1 MEIVNEH
8 AATTQVQEIVEF
20 DYLLLEKLLALSTN
34 FNRYSIG
41 AKDLETSLSMFRLS
55 QTDWYENRH
64 RILYCTLP
72 NGVWLNDHHQSIV
85 EVLVRIDENSEDP
98 KAYVALRLHETNEID
113 VYEIPKDHML
123 TLEQDILGTPL
134 GLVNDSIA
142 KRLSVEVYI
151 PPASKA
157 KYRKD
162 SWWSSKYLKLNR
174 RRKNCVEHRES
185 KKSISSSSSYM
196 HYRKH
201 IDDLILHV
209 ANELIDNLNNKN
221 VHNMP
226 KAIEN
231 VKLNIAELCSGDG
244 SFALKLLTELGDE
257 SISSYTLFERNQ
269 KLYEESVA
277 KLKHLSRGSKRGVKL
292 KHINVDVCSQS
303 GESIISNEL
312 TGLSPNLWIASG
324 SVLCGQV
331 GDFPMA
337 ETVLKKMASTLD
349 HNNGYIIVT
358 GFTQSFLNPVM
369 IDNAGLEVLHGSLP
383 SVEAGG
389 LESGFKRFHM
399 FVLARKGKQ
408 VGKPCVLR
416 NCMLP

>member
-1 MEIVNEH
+1 MEILDGHN
-8 AATTQVQEIVEF
+8 ATVQGRDVVEF
-20 DYLLLEKLLALSTN
+20 DGLLLEKILGLSTKC
-34 FNRYSIG
+34 NRYQADS
-41 AKDLETSLSMFRLS
+41 KDLESSLSVFRLC
-55 QTDWYENRH
+55 QAEWYENRH

-72 NGVWLNDHHQSIV
+72 NGVWLNHHHQSII
-85 EVLVRIDENSEDP
+85 ELLVRIDENSDDP
-98 KAYVALRLHETNEID
+98 KAYVALRFHEPNEIE

-123 TLEQDILGTPL
+123 TLEQDILGVPL
-134 GLVNDSIA
+134 ALLNDSIA
-142 KRLSVEVYI
+142 KCLSVEVYI

-174 RRKNCVEHRES
+174 RRKTPLKNS
-185 KKSISSSSSYM
+185 KSKPAVSTSSSYM

-201 IDDLILHV
+201 IDDLILQV
-209 ANELIDNLNNKN
+209 ANELIDSLNDQNI
-221 VHNMP
+221 HNMQQSTE
-226 KAIEN
+226 KA
-231 VKLNIAELCSGDG
+231 KLNIAELCSGDG
-244 SFALKLLTELGDE
+244 SFALKLLTELADE

-269 KLYEESVA
+269 KLYEESIA
-277 KLKHLSRGSKRGVKL
+277 KTRKYVLDSNARVKL
-292 KHINVDVCSQS
+292 KHINVDVCSPS
-303 GESIISNEL
+303 GESTISNEL
-312 TGLSPNLWIASG
+312 AGLNPNLWIASG

-349 HNNGYIIVT
+349 HDNGYIIIT
-358 GFTQSFLNPVM
+358 GFTQSFLNPIM

-399 FVLARKGKQ
+399 FVLAKKRQQIRKS
-408 VGKPCVLR
+408 CVLR
-416 NCMLP
+416 NCMFP